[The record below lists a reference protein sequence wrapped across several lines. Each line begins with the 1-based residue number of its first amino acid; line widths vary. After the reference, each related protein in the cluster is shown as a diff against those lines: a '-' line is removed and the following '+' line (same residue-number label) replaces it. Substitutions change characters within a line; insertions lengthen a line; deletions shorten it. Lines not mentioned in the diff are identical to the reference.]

1 MLTSTVVQLEDG
13 SLLQKDADYSIKL
26 SAGTDAILVVKD
38 ARGRIVFNN
47 RIATPE
53 QRSFMPPDVLA
64 RVEGLERLQARRR
77 AIAPPVVTEQPG
89 SQTRPERIG
98 SLGIEPVKVR

>member
-1 MLTSTVVQLEDG
+1 M
-13 SLLQKDADYSIKL
+13 
-26 SAGTDAILVVKD
+26 LVVKN

-53 QRSFMPPDVLA
+53 QRSLMPPEVLT

-77 AIAPPVVTEQPG
+77 LLTQPVVTEQSG
-89 SQTRPERIG
+89 NQLRPERVG
-98 SLGIEPVKVR
+98 SLGIEPVQVR